1 MSDLQFTRDRMKLA
15 SGLWLQYTAEALDN
29 GGAWTQ
35 TLTSE
40 PAHSVI
46 MGYLFWVDKP
56 TSAYELAFID
66 RLGSYKTIRRRLLI
80 MKERGLVERNRDG
93 WILCDKGERRICD
106 YLTNILTMY
115 QTITEAAIGERK
127 AAE

>member
-1 MSDLQFTRDRMKLA
+1 MTDPLLTRDVMKHA

-29 GGAWTQ
+29 GGAFTD
-35 TLTSE
+35 TLRAE

-56 TSAYELAFID
+56 TSIYELAFID
-66 RLGSYKTIRRRLLI
+66 RLGSYKTIRRRLLT
-80 MKERGLVERNRDG
+80 MEERGLVEVNGDG
-93 WILCDKGERRICD
+93 WSLLDKGERRICD

-115 QTITEAAIGERK
+115 QTITEAARRE

>member
-1 MSDLQFTRDRMKLA
+1 MSDLQFTRDQMKLA

-29 GGAWTQ
+29 GGAWTE

-66 RLGSYKTIRRRLLI
+66 LRKHKTIRRRLLI
-80 MKERGLVERNRDG
+80 MKERGLVERNSDG
-93 WILCDKGERRICD
+93 WILCDKGERRIRD

-115 QTITEAAIGERK
+115 QTITEAARRE

>member
-1 MSDLQFTRDRMKLA
+1 MTDSLLTRDVMKHA
-15 SGLWLQYTAEALDN
+15 SGLWLQYTAEALDKR
-29 GGAWTQ
+29 GVLTD
-35 TLTSE
+35 TLTAE

-56 TSAYELAFID
+56 TSIYELALID
-66 RLGSYKTIRRRLLI
+66 RLGSYRTIRRRLLT
-80 MKERGLVERNRDG
+80 MEKPGLVERNGDG
-93 WILCDKGERRICD
+93 WMLCDKGERRICD

-115 QTITEAAIGERK
+115 QTITEAARRE